1 MDRHLLL
8 FIFVFLLKKKKL
20 RKEGLHY
27 IFKSNSCSFK
37 NYCTKIYYGGEMSKK
52 PSILKVLSV
61 VEDTSL
67 VKKKICKLFLYQI
80 EEKPY
85 TKIVLLLK

>member
-8 FIFVFLLKKKKL
+8 FIFVFLLKKKL

-27 IFKSNSCSFK
+27 IFKSISCSFK
-37 NYCTKIYYGGEMSKK
+37 NYYTKIYYGGEMAKK
-52 PSILKVLSV
+52 PSFLKVLSV